1 MYCLICWIAWLA
13 AQCYGSSQWLFF
25 PPILLLLPPLISN
38 GSNSNVLE
46 VLSGF
51 DVTVHKNIYKAVIRV
66 LGVAAFVLGKPPP
79 PLWGQQH
86 NLWEGWQLYKVF
98 FEAGSTPSAPVV
110 HPSFLVFLSKML
122 FTKVTSLFNITPCFV
137 NSDWDMLWTRSVSDV
152 NQHHPAA
159 LSGAA
164 KCCTHGAS
172 CPWTFCSKGQFWW
185 SEKGFM
191 CFGERCWQEHQIAN
205 LT

>member
-1 MYCLICWIAWLA
+1 MYCLVCWIAWLT

-25 PPILLLLPPLISN
+25 PPILLLLLPLISD
-38 GSNSNVLE
+38 GSNSNVWE

-51 DVTVHKNIYKAVIRV
+51 DVTVHKNIYKVVIRV

-79 PLWGQQH
+79 PLRGQQH
-86 NLWEGWQLYKVF
+86 ILWEGWQLYKVF
-98 FEAGSTPSAPVV
+98 FEAGSTPSAPAV

-122 FTKVTSLFNITPCFV
+122 FTKVTSLFHITPRFV
-137 NSDWDMLWTRSVSDV
+137 NSDWNMLWTRSVSGV

-159 LSGAA
+159 LSGAT
-164 KCCTHGAS
+164 KFCLHGGS
-172 CPWTFCSKGQFWW
+172 CPWTFYTKSQLWW

-191 CFGERCWQEHQIAN
+191 YLGKRY
-205 LT
+205 

>member
-25 PPILLLLPPLISN
+25 PPILLLLLPLISD

-51 DVTVHKNIYKAVIRV
+51 DVTVHKNISKVVIRV
-66 LGVAAFVLGKPPP
+66 LGVAAFVLEKPPP
-79 PLWGQQH
+79 PLWGQQPI
-86 NLWEGWQLYKVF
+86 LWQGWQLYKVF

-110 HPSFLVFLSKML
+110 HPSFLVFLSKNAFHKSHFL
-122 FTKVTSLFNITPCFV
+122 
-137 NSDWDMLWTRSVSDV
+137 VSHYSTLCEFRPRHAE
-152 NQHHPAA
+152 NQICIWGKSASSCCSQCSCKILHPWSI
-159 LSGAA
+159 LPMNFLPKGAVVVEW
-164 KCCTHGAS
+164 KRVGV
-172 CPWTFCSKGQFWW
+172 FL
-185 SEKGFM
+185 
-191 CFGERCWQEHQIAN
+191 ERCWQEHLFAN

>member
-1 MYCLICWIAWLA
+1 MG
-13 AQCYGSSQWLFF
+13 Q
-25 PPILLLLPPLISN
+25 
-38 GSNSNVLE
+38 NSNVLE
-46 VLSGF
+46 ALSGF
-51 DVTVHKNIYKAVIRV
+51 DVWGHIKISTKWL
-66 LGVAAFVLGKPPP
+66 LGCLVWLHLSWGNLPR

-86 NLWEGWQLYKVF
+86 ILWEGWQLYKVF

-122 FTKVTSLFNITPCFV
+122 FTKVTSLFHITPCFV
-137 NSDWDMLWTRSVSDV
+137 NSDWDMLWTRSISGV
-152 NQHHPAA
+152 NQHHPTA

-164 KCCTHGAS
+164 KFCSHGAS
-172 CPWTFCSKGQFWW
+172 CPWTFCSEGQFWC

-205 LT
+205 LTYTIRCWTSQILTSLLCLMRWFFSLTSLTLSISGH